1 MNAFIKGLSTG
12 IFVIVVGLLITGSSQ
27 KKSKNPN
34 QAQRINELLSELDPS
49 LRRPIY
55 EFHDSS
61 NGDEIG
67 GILLNKVSG
76 ETWFISGKDR
86 HKHPVITE

>member
-1 MNAFIKGLSTG
+1 MNPFIKGVSTG

-27 KKSKNPN
+27 KKSKISIE
-34 QAQRINELLSELDPS
+34 ADRINELINKVDPS
-49 LRRPIY
+49 LRRPNY

-61 NGDEIG
+61 NGDEVG
-67 GILLNKVSG
+67 GILLNKATG

-86 HKHPVITE
+86 HKHLVITE